1 MFEMNVNSLNERLE
15 QLALKLS
22 EIQSRNFPIIK
33 ALLNEIQISKEQS
46 ELYIMPHH
54 IEDYANEI
62 IVSKD
67 NTINPITNRIIIF
80 EREFYTTDNK
90 FLYYRFTEPN
100 VFFILNKNTS
110 SFSEI
115 TKHYEI
121 ENVDNICICLRQTED
136 GKWHIP
142 IHAITYE
149 ISPTLN
155 FRNIVLS
162 EDENSIMKTS
172 IPVDSYQSLVKH
184 GIQENTNILK
194 NLFLVSYCIGTDWI
208 YHHTETGN
216 IWVPDFAIK
225 NSRILNASEE
235 NKRKEKD
242 KQVKLELDKFNRYD
256 LRI

>member
-33 ALLNEIQISKEQS
+33 TLLNEIEILKEQS

-100 VFFILNKNTS
+100 VFL
-110 SFSEI
+110 
-115 TKHYEI
+115 Y
-121 ENVDNICICLRQTED
+121 
-136 GKWHIP
+136 
-142 IHAITYE
+142 
-149 ISPTLN
+149 
-155 FRNIVLS
+155 
-162 EDENSIMKTS
+162 
-172 IPVDSYQSLVKH
+172 
-184 GIQENTNILK
+184 
-194 NLFLVSYCIGTDWI
+194 
-208 YHHTETGN
+208 
-216 IWVPDFAIK
+216 
-225 NSRILNASEE
+225 
-235 NKRKEKD
+235 
-242 KQVKLELDKFNRYD
+242 
-256 LRI
+256 